1 MISINHETWR
11 GSRVV
16 HTGNNS
22 GDGYGKDNFYSVLF
36 VNNGDTAT
44 TTRAYHKTL
53 TGAINWANKI
63 LAKGKQQ

>member
-1 MISINHETWR
+1 MESINHKTRR

-16 HTGNNS
+16 HTDNNS

-36 VNNGDTAT
+36 VNQGDTCT

-53 TGAINWANKI
+53 TGAFNWANKI
-63 LAKGKQQ
+63 LTKGTER